1 MGQLAEGASQPVI
14 WEERVSL
21 RRLGAVKTQE
31 EGWHEPDESR
41 GSRPV
46 L

>member
-1 MGQLAEGASQPVI
+1 MGQLVERASQPVI

-21 RRLGAVKTQE
+21 RRLGAVKPRE
-31 EGWHEPDESR
+31 NGWHEPDESR